1 MISPESPLFTII
13 ATAVREAFPG
23 SYVAGEYV
31 SQPPRFPA
39 VNIVEMDNF
48 PVRSTMTNVS
58 IENTVQVVYEV
69 NVYSNLTKGK
79 KAECK
84 AIAALVDTEF
94 MKLGFK
100 RLVLNPIQNMNDATI
115 YRMYARYRG
124 EVAVDADGNY
134 LVYRR

>member
-1 MISPESPLFTII
+1 VISPESLLFTII

-100 RLVLNPIQNMNDATI
+100 RLLLNPIQNMNDATI

>member
-13 ATAVREAFPG
+13 ATAVREAFPD

-58 IENTVQVVYEV
+58 ILPFRLGENPDPQQEGMAQMFWG
-69 NVYSNLTKGK
+69 SN
-79 KAECK
+79 
-84 AIAALVDTEF
+84 
-94 MKLGFK
+94 
-100 RLVLNPIQNMNDATI
+100 
-115 YRMYARYRG
+115 
-124 EVAVDADGNY
+124 
-134 LVYRR
+134 

>member
-1 MISPESPLFTII
+1 MISPESTLFTIV
-13 ATAVREAFPG
+13 ATAVREAFPE